1 VSDTTTSANGWRW
14 LEPILGEPV
23 ATASPVTQPWSTPT
37 ETTVLTLGTG
47 IRVVVQTGSDASAIA
62 KRATLGRLLH
72 EVAPWL
78 PLPRVIATDAA
89 VSPAWLVTSF
99 IDGESGR
106 SMLSSHATASA
117 LGELAGRLVAA
128 LARVPTARIPLPG
141 LWGSRTMLATSARV
155 WHDDLTGHLEPL
167 VSQRLGRLIGGA
179 PATLD
184 DALPVFAHG
193 DLAPVNLIVRGGE
206 LVGLL
211 DLEHARLADRLFDLA
226 WFRWTLRWHHPDV
239 WVAASRS
246 ALVASGVADEAM
258 THRRLD
264 LLAALQCLERLAA
277 TPSSAAARDQL
288 AAAVNAASRDTVS
301 QGR

>member
-1 VSDTTTSANGWRW
+1 VSDATTSANGWRW

-37 ETTVLTLGTG
+37 ETTVLTVVSGA
-47 IRVVVQTGSDASAIA
+47 RVVVQTGSDASSIA

-78 PLPRVIATDAA
+78 PLPRVIATDAG

-106 SMLSSHATASA
+106 SMLTSHATASA
-117 LGELAGRLVAA
+117 LGVQVGQLTAA
-128 LARVPTARIPLPG
+128 LARVPTAGIPMPG
-141 LWGSRTMLATSARV
+141 LWGSHTALAASARI
-155 WHDDLTGHLEPL
+155 WHDDLTGRLDPL
-167 VSQRLGRLIGGA
+167 VSQRLGRLIAGA
-179 PATLD
+179 PATLG
-184 DALPVFAHG
+184 DASRVFAHG
-193 DLAPVNLIVRGGE
+193 DLVPVNLIVRGGG

-211 DLEHARLADRLFDLA
+211 DLEHARFADRLFDLA

-239 WVAASRS
+239 WAAASRS
-246 ALVASGVADEAM
+246 ALLASGVADEAM

-277 TPSSAAARDQL
+277 TPSSAARDQL
-288 AAAVNAASRDTVS
+288 AAAVNAASRGT
-301 QGR
+301 GEP

>member
-47 IRVVVQTGSDASAIA
+47 ARVVVQTGSDASAIA

-106 SMLSSHATASA
+106 SMLWSHATASA
-117 LGELAGRLVAA
+117 LGEQVGRLAA
-128 LARVPTARIPLPG
+128 TLARVPTAGIPLPG
-141 LWGSRTMLATSARV
+141 LWGSRTVFATSARV
-155 WHDDLTGHLEPL
+155 WHDGLTARLEPL
-167 VSQRLGRLIGGA
+167 VSQRLGRLIEEA
-179 PATLD
+179 PAMLG
-184 DALPVFAHG
+184 DASPVFAHG
-193 DLAPVNLIVRGGE
+193 DLVPVNLIVRAGGI
-206 LVGLL
+206 VGLL
-211 DLEHARLADRLFDLA
+211 DLEQARLADRLFDLA
-226 WFRWTLRWHHPDV
+226 WFRWTLRWHHPDA
-239 WVAASRS
+239 WVEASRS
-246 ALVASGVADEAM
+246 ALLASGVADEAM

-277 TPSSAAARDQL
+277 TPSSAGARDQL
-288 AAAVNAASRDTVS
+288 AAAVTAASHGT
-301 QGR
+301 GEP

>member
-1 VSDTTTSANGWRW
+1 

-37 ETTVLTLGTG
+37 ETTVLTLGAGT
-47 IRVVVQTGSDASAIA
+47 RVVVQTGSDASAIA

-78 PLPRVIATDAA
+78 PLPRVIATDPSL
-89 VSPAWLVTSF
+89 SPTWVVTSF

-117 LGELAGRLVAA
+117 LSEQVGRLTAG
-128 LARVPTARIPLPG
+128 LGRVPTAGIPLPG
-141 LWGSRTMLATSARV
+141 LWASRTLLATSARV
-155 WHDDLTGHLEPL
+155 WLDDLTGRLDPL

-179 PATLD
+179 PAMLG
-184 DALPVFAHG
+184 DASPVFAHG
-193 DLAPVNLIVRGGE
+193 DLVPVNLIVRGGG

-211 DLEHARLADRLFDLA
+211 DLEHARLADGLFDLA
-226 WFRWTLRWHHPDV
+226 WFRWTLRWHHPDA

-246 ALVASGVADEAM
+246 ALLASGVADEAM

-277 TPSSAAARDQL
+277 TPSSAAARNQL
-288 AAAVNAASRDTVS
+288 AAAVNAATRGT
-301 QGR
+301 GKP